1 MEEIAARIDSEISS
15 IVNRETTQ
23 VSDAAFSAN
32 KGEEGET
39 LLLEL
44 LEKIF
49 LQFRAVAK
57 MHQKLLQNVAK
68 QHYSI
73 QDVWFKIQ
81 DILKFLL
88 VEYLEEEVTHRN
100 FTLSTLGAEVGGAFG
115 GGGANKNRKM
125 KLFRFDASGH
135 AISMNTYLREKRQ
148 ESGQN
153 NEAYFRHRLLFCPLI

>member
-1 MEEIAARIDSEISS
+1 MEEIVARIDSEISS

-88 VEYLEEEVTHRN
+88 VEYLSDVDNMNVSAGNVFHVQ
-100 FTLSTLGAEVGGAFG
+100 LGIF
-115 GGGANKNRKM
+115 
-125 KLFRFDASGH
+125 
-135 AISMNTYLREKRQ
+135 
-148 ESGQN
+148 
-153 NEAYFRHRLLFCPLI
+153 